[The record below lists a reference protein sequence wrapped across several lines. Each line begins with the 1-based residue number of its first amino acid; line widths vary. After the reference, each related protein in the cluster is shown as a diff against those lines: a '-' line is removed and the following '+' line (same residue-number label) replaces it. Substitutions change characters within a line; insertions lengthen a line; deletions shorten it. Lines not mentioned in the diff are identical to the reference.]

1 MRTARRTRIVDAFT
15 GPLETLPAQLL
26 MSQASACALPA
37 MARHYQ
43 GVGVGASSTHHRRQS
58 TKSAMANGPGS
69 VPYDELLPP
78 ANADFAPSSPSKDK
92 MRAGGLFAFPAPT
105 PSSHGPD
112 VSSHVGYTSARIP
125 SGSHAA
131 SAPLDAIYE
140 APNGESHRV
149 EYASKSPARGGG
161 AAYGP
166 VDSSDMSPTRTRHRV
181 SPSLP
186 YAPVH
191 ASEIGPPRGVGR
203 SAAASTV
210 SGNLSQIGRV
220 VYSNVRRGRPVDV
233 IGLVIFAFAVLVFLS
248 ALSGM
253 GYVDVDGP
261 MATPPPIARPRLNT
275 QPLAGAKAPLA
286 AADPRRD
293 VRGPAQAA
301 NIRKPPP
308 KAPLVIKEDEAL
320 LAEEEASRPDWAK
333 PHPAGGEAPLAREP
347 MLPPPV
353 GLVGVPMA
361 QQAPDDRAAPV
372 AGKRPRVVPLATDDD
387 AIAPPRPAPANAV
400 PEPED
405 HREFVRDSPNDAAL
419 DDEHAAHYHHAPD
432 SNIFRG
438 ERGAVDLDDHAHAHA
453 HGRHAEAVDLA
464 QRGTDV
470 DLDEVDA
477 AMAAAMAAAGDDATD
492 GIASFGAFASS
503 RLG

>member
-1 MRTARRTRIVDAFT
+1 
-15 GPLETLPAQLL
+15 
-26 MSQASACALPA
+26 

-43 GVGVGASSTHHRRQS
+43 GVAVGTSSTHHRRQS

-78 ANADFAPSSPSKDK
+78 ANADSAPSSPSKDK

-105 PSSHGPD
+105 PSSHNSD
-112 VSSHVGYTSARIP
+112 VNSHVGYTSARIP
-125 SGSHAA
+125 SGSHAG
-131 SAPLDAIYE
+131 APLDAIYE

-149 EYASKSPARGGG
+149 EYAAKPSPRGGG
-161 AAYGP
+161 AMNGP
-166 VDSSDMSPTRTRHRV
+166 VDSSDMSPSRTRHRV

-186 YAPVH
+186 YAPIH
-191 ASEIGPPRGVGR
+191 ATDMAPARGVGR

-286 AADPRRD
+286 AADPRRN
-293 VRGPAQAA
+293 VRPPVQAA
-301 NIRKPPP
+301 NVRVPPP

-333 PHPAGGEAPLAREP
+333 PHPVDGEAPIPRAAV
-347 MLPPPV
+347 PPPPPPA
-353 GLVGVPMA
+353 GRVGVPMA
-361 QQAPDDRAAPV
+361 QQAPDDDAAPI
-372 AGKRPRVVPLATDDD
+372 AAKRPRVVPGAVDDD
-387 AIAPPRPAPANAV
+387 VIAPVRPAPANAV
-400 PEPED
+400 PEPDD

-438 ERGAVDLDDHAHAHA
+438 EQGAADLDDHAHAHA
-453 HGRHAEAVDLA
+453 HGRHAEAVDVA
-464 QRGTDV
+464 QRAADD
-470 DLDEVDA
+470 DLDAIDA
-477 AMAAAMAAAGDDATD
+477 AMAAGEAGDDATD
-492 GIASFGAFASS
+492 GVSSFGA
-503 RLG
+503 L